1 MSGKLNI
8 IKLSV
13 GSENIAMLSQLQEE
27 RRAQLNVKYS
37 LHITRMWPKRENELL
52 NGGSIYWVIKGA
64 IQLRQ
69 KLIGFDEIV
78 GADGIRRCGFR
89 LDPELIP
96 TTKALRRPFQGWRY
110 LKSEDCPSD
119 LSTSRETD
127 DDLPEE
133 MQQSLARLGVL

>member
-13 GSENIAMLSQLQEE
+13 GSENIAMLSQWQEE

-69 KLIGFDEIV
+69 KLIG
-78 GADGIRRCGFR
+78 
-89 LDPELIP
+89 LMKL
-96 TTKALRRPFQGWRY
+96 L
-110 LKSEDCPSD
+110 
-119 LSTSRETD
+119 
-127 DDLPEE
+127 
-133 MQQSLARLGVL
+133 VLMA